1 MPLNINQ
8 FLSSLTNLEKTRNFN
23 VFKEYSLD
31 EFRSVLDSFDL
42 LKTNENT
49 LRISL
54 VGTNGKGST
63 AYSLSQLFLT
73 LEDFSP
79 VGLYTSPHLIIQ
91 NERIQVNGVMI
102 SDEWMNQKL
111 NTFTK
116 EELERLKTLSY
127 FEFFTFHSIL
137 FFKDN
142 ACKTEIYEAGLGGRL
157 DATKLVNPNI
167 VVLTEISLDH
177 TEILGDTKEKILLEK
192 LQIIGSNTKTLF
204 TFLQEDYKLKII
216 ESFCNENNIELIV
229 YPHRVQKDYLSFNKE
244 FALFITNDVLA
255 RKNKSL
261 IKEEAINLIHNIPG
275 RMQVLR
281 KKPILLFD
289 TGHNPSAA
297 EYILQ
302 SLKVLYPQEEK
313 WNIYFGSLKDKD
325 SKKILEV
332 LVNDSLV
339 QKVFQIKGD
348 TWNNESIPHPK
359 IIRIPE
365 DQLIQSITQSACL
378 ILGSFRLYH
387 PVKQNEF

>member
-1 MPLNINQ
+1 MNINQ

-23 VFKEYSLD
+23 VFKDYSLD
-31 EFRSVLDSFDL
+31 EFISVLDSFDL

-63 AYSLSQLFLT
+63 AFSLSQLFLT
-73 LEDFSP
+73 LENCSP

-91 NERIQVNGVMI
+91 NERIQVNGDMI
-102 SDEWMNQKL
+102 SDEWMNHKL
-111 NTFTK
+111 NTFAK
-116 EELERLKTLSY
+116 EEIERLKTLSY
-127 FEFFTFHSIL
+127 FEFFTFLSIL

-142 ACKTEIYEAGLGGRL
+142 GCKTEIYEAGLGGRL

-167 VVLTEISLDH
+167 VVLTEVSLDH
-177 TEILGDTKEKILLEK
+177 TEILGNTEEKILLEK
-192 LQIIGSNTKTLF
+192 LNIIGNNTKILF
-204 TFLQEDYKLKII
+204 TFLQEEYKLKII

-229 YPHRVQKDYLSFNKE
+229 YPHQVQKDYLSFNKE
-244 FALFITNDVLA
+244 FALFIVNHILA
-255 RKNKSL
+255 RKNQPL
-261 IKEEAINLIHNIPG
+261 IKEEAIDLIHNIPG
-275 RMQVLR
+275 RMQILR
-281 KKPILLFD
+281 KNPILLFD

-297 EYILQ
+297 QYILQ
-302 SLKVLYPQEEK
+302 SLKALYPHEK
-313 WNIYFGSLKDKD
+313 NWNIYFGSLKDKD

-339 QKVFQIKGD
+339 QKVFQINGE
-348 TWNNESIPHPK
+348 TWNNESIHHSK

-387 PVKQNEF
+387 PIKQNEF

>member
-1 MPLNINQ
+1 
-8 FLSSLTNLEKTRNFN
+8 
-23 VFKEYSLD
+23 
-31 EFRSVLDSFDL
+31 
-42 LKTNENT
+42 
-49 LRISL
+49 
-54 VGTNGKGST
+54 
-63 AYSLSQLFLT
+63 
-73 LEDFSP
+73 
-79 VGLYTSPHLIIQ
+79 
-91 NERIQVNGVMI
+91 
-102 SDEWMNQKL
+102 
-111 NTFTK
+111 
-116 EELERLKTLSY
+116 
-127 FEFFTFHSIL
+127 
-137 FFKDN
+137 
-142 ACKTEIYEAGLGGRL
+142 
-157 DATKLVNPNI
+157 
-167 VVLTEISLDH
+167 
-177 TEILGDTKEKILLEK
+177 
-192 LQIIGSNTKTLF
+192 
-204 TFLQEDYKLKII
+204 
-216 ESFCNENNIELIV
+216 
-229 YPHRVQKDYLSFNKE
+229 
-244 FALFITNDVLA
+244 
-255 RKNKSL
+255 
-261 IKEEAINLIHNIPG
+261 
-275 RMQVLR
+275 MQVLR